1 MSILYS
7 LTLKN
12 CPMKHLLFLMI
23 PFAALS
29 QTNPSLNALH
39 WRNVGPA
46 NQGGRIVDI
55 EALNGQFR
63 KVWMATGSGGV
74 WHSENAG
81 TTWTSIFDNYST
93 ASIGDIAVYQQDPSI
108 IWVGTGEANNRNS
121 VSWGDG
127 VFRSID
133 GGKTFNNVGL
143 NDTHQIA
150 RILTVPD
157 NPESLYVGAI
167 GHLWG
172 TSGERGLFKTIDG
185 GKSWEKLT
193 NGLPNDPKSGCTD
206 IIMDPTNPNIMYAA
220 FYERLRQPWHFESGG
235 DNGGIFKTTDG
246 GKSWVKLVNG
256 LPQGPTG
263 RVGLAIYQ
271 QNPDIVMALVEAEKS
286 DTLSVAGSGVYRS
299 EDGGQ
304 NWTYVN
310 TYNNRPFYYSQI
322 RINPLDDQR
331 VYLLTTRFMV
341 SEDGGKTL
349 RNGSS
354 DEEVHGDF
362 HAMWLDPSEQDRYY
376 LGADKGMSIT
386 HDHGNKFQLFDNL
399 PIAQFYRIGLDYREP
414 YYIYGGLQD
423 NGFYATAS
431 FTRDIRGILND
442 SNWKVHWGD
451 GQYTASDPDD
461 WRTVFTSAENG
472 SLTKYDPVTHRIT
485 RISPSLRNI
494 TNLSEYYTK
503 EDFNPQS
510 PIRYNWSAPFLYTL
524 SKTMYYAANHVFKST
539 DSGQTWA
546 IISPDLTTN
555 DSIKTRFR
563 ASGGIT
569 PDNSGAETHCTIS
582 TMAISSLD
590 EKVIWAG
597 TDDGQLHISRDGG
610 RSWTSI
616 REKIK
621 EVPEG
626 LWVSQV
632 EASSHVAGRAYLTFD
647 GHRSDHN
654 APYILV
660 TENYGKSWK
669 PLMGSLPADMVIR
682 VVREDLVNP
691 ELLFIG
697 TETGIWASI
706 DRGDSWFRFMPN
718 MPTVSVYDIAIH
730 PRDHALVAGSHGRSL
745 FVMDNIHA
753 LQQLNDEV
761 LESDFHLFEQPLATL
776 WENVSRGGQRGHF
789 LYGGENPEVIRP
801 VSSIPRARFEVDVP
815 IYYFVGTNDSI
826 ELTMEISNDSD
837 VFTKSFKSGPGLNK
851 LMWQRAF
858 DAKPYSADEQ
868 KQVETAFA
876 RLDTA
881 RSVFKSSMIRF
892 QNAGDS
898 SAVKRKLVSDL
909 ISFLNVDPSLGL
921 IKSGTGIYQVTLIY
935 GDIRKTQEL
944 IIRQDPLLDKE

>member
-1 MSILYS
+1 
-7 LTLKN
+7 
-12 CPMKHLLFLMI
+12 MKYLLLLMI
-23 PFAALS
+23 PIAAFS
-29 QTNPSLNALH
+29 QSTPQLNALH

-74 WHSENAG
+74 WYSENAG
-81 TTWTSIFDNYST
+81 TTWTPIFDDYST

-108 IWVGTGEANNRNS
+108 IWVGSGEANNRNS

-133 GGKTFNNVGL
+133 GGKTFQNVGL
-143 NDTHQIA
+143 NNTHQIA

-157 NPESLYVGAI
+157 KPETLYVGAI

-172 TSGERGLFKTIDG
+172 PSGERGLFKTSDG
-185 GKSWEKLT
+185 GKSWQKLT
-193 NGLPNDPKSGCTD
+193 NGLPNDQKTGCTD
-206 IIMDPTNPNIMYAA
+206 LIVDPTNPNIMYAA

-235 DNGGIFKTTDG
+235 ENGGIFKSTDG
-246 GKSWVKLVNG
+246 GKSWAKLANG
-256 LPQGPTG
+256 LPEGPTG
-263 RVGLAIYQ
+263 RIGLAIYQ
-271 QNPDIVMALVEAEKS
+271 QNPDILMALVEAEKS

-341 SEDGGKTL
+341 SDDGGKTL
-349 RNGSS
+349 RNGSA

-362 HAMWLDPSEQDRYY
+362 HAMWLDPTDKDRYY
-376 LGADKGMSIT
+376 LGADKGISIT

-431 FTRDIRGILND
+431 FSRDIRGILND

-461 WRTVFTSAENG
+461 WRTVYTSAENG
-472 SLTKYDPVTHRIT
+472 SLTSYDPVTHRIE
-485 RISPSLRNI
+485 RISPSLRNV
-494 TNLSEYYTK
+494 TNLTDYYAK
-503 EDFNPQS
+503 EDFRPPS
-510 PIRYNWSAPFLYTL
+510 PIRYNWSAPFHFTT
-524 SKTMYYAANHVFKST
+524 SKTLYYAANHVFKST

-582 TMAISSLD
+582 TMAISKLD

-597 TDDGQLHISRDGG
+597 TDDGQLHITRNGG
-610 RSWTSI
+610 TSWTSI
-616 REKIK
+616 RERIK
-621 EVPEG
+621 DVPEG
-626 LWVSQV
+626 LWVSRV
-632 EASSHVAGRAYLTFD
+632 EASSRVPGRAYATFD

-654 APYILV
+654 APYVLV

-669 PLMGSLPADMVIR
+669 PLMGTLPPDMVIR
-682 VVREDLVNP
+682 VVREDPVNP
-691 ELLFIG
+691 ELLYIG
-697 TETGIWASI
+697 TETGIWLSI
-706 DRGDSWFRFMPN
+706 NRGDSWFRFMPN

-730 PRDHALVAGSHGRSL
+730 PRDHALVAASHGRSL
-745 FVMDNIHA
+745 FVMDNINA

-761 LESDFHLFEQPLATL
+761 LESDFHLFEQPQATL

-789 LYGGENPEVIRP
+789 LYAGENPDVIRP

-815 IYYFVGTNDSI
+815 IYYFAGNKDSI
-826 ELTMEISNDSD
+826 ELTLEISNDSG
-837 VFTKSFKSGPGLNK
+837 VYTKTINTGPGLNK
-851 LMWQRAF
+851 LMWNRVFTPQ
-858 DAKPYSADEQ
+858 PYSADEQ
-868 KQVETAFA
+868 EQVETAFA
-876 RLDTA
+876 KLDTA
-881 RSVFKSSMIRF
+881 RSYFRRNLKRF

-898 SAVKRKLVSDL
+898 IAVKRILVSDL
-909 ISFLNVDPSLGL
+909 ISFLNVDPSLGI
-921 IKSGTGIYQVTLIY
+921 IKANAGTYQVSLIY
-935 GDIRKTQEL
+935 GDIRKTQQL
-944 IIRQDPLLDKE
+944 IIRQDPLLNEE